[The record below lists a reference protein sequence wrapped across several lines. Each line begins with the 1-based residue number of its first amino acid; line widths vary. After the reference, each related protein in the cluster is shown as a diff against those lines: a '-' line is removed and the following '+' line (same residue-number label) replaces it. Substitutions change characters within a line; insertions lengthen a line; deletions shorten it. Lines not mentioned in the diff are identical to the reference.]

1 MCRQRGS
8 AAGRLVCVRV
18 CAGGV
23 QLQFPSSS
31 TPTYLWGG
39 GFQGKLKE
47 GGRNR
52 KRRGG
57 RLHGGGH
64 VRNEMK
70 ETAAGY
76 RANEWPHFPSVIE
89 I

>member
-1 MCRQRGS
+1 M
-8 AAGRLVCVRV
+8 
-18 CAGGV
+18 
-23 QLQFPSSS
+23 
-31 TPTYLWGG
+31 
-39 GFQGKLKE
+39 KE

>member
-39 GFQGKLKE
+39 VPRKVE
-47 GGRNR
+47 GGGKESEKKGRQAAQ
-52 KRRGG
+52 RRS
-57 RLHGGGH
+57 R
-64 VRNEMK
+64 E
-70 ETAAGY
+70 E
-76 RANEWPHFPSVIE
+76 
-89 I
+89 